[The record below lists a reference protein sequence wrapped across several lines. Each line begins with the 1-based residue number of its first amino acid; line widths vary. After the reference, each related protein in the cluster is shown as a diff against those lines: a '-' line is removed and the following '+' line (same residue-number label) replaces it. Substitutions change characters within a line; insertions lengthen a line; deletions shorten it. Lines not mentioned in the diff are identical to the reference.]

1 MSASPKPLKN
11 IRVRFAP
18 SPTGPLH
25 MGGVR
30 TALFNYLFAKKYG
43 GRFILRIEDTDPQRS
58 KKEWENDLL
67 KSLEWLGILWDEG
80 PCPSFILEKSRGIAD
95 SSSYIGDYGPYRQSE
110 RKEVYVKY
118 LKRLVEEE
126 KAYYCFCSKEEL
138 EAYKEYLMSIGQP
151 PIYQG
156 RCRNLSKE
164 KVNAY
169 LRQKRPFVI
178 RFKTPSAQ
186 KIIFEDLVRGKIEFD
201 SSLLGDFVIAKDF
214 YTPLYNFSCAVD
226 DFEMGISHII
236 RGEEHISNT
245 PKQILLQKAL
255 SFPQLE
261 YAHLPLILGP
271 DRKKLS
277 KRHGAAS
284 ISDWRNK
291 GYLPKALINFIA
303 FLGWNP
309 GTEKETYSL
318 SELIEDFSI
327 EKIQKGGAIFD
338 INKLDWL
345 NGIYVR
351 KKSADQV
358 TQMCLPYLENAGLL
372 GKTEKTIKS
381 EEELL
386 PVSCF
391 LITKTGEEVSQ
402 DKIEKII
409 SLYQER
415 LRKFSDI
422 TSLIDFFFVESL
434 EYEKGLLKWKNMSDR
449 DTIKSLDKCY
459 KILSKI
465 KEQEFN
471 KESIEKSLLKQ
482 AEKMQDRGYL
492 LWPLRV
498 ALTGKQASA
507 GPFEIAEI
515 LGKEKTLKRIKK
527 AKEKIK

>member
-1 MSASPKPLKN
+1 
-11 IRVRFAP
+11 
-18 SPTGPLH
+18 
-25 MGGVR
+25 
-30 TALFNYLFAKKYG
+30 
-43 GRFILRIEDTDPQRS
+43 
-58 KKEWENDLL
+58 
-67 KSLEWLGILWDEG
+67 
-80 PCPSFILEKSRGIAD
+80 
-95 SSSYIGDYGPYRQSE
+95 
-110 RKEVYVKY
+110 
-118 LKRLVEEE
+118 
-126 KAYYCFCSKEEL
+126 
-138 EAYKEYLMSIGQP
+138 
-151 PIYQG
+151 
-156 RCRNLSKE
+156 
-164 KVNAY
+164 
-169 LRQKRPFVI
+169 
-178 RFKTPSAQ
+178 
-186 KIIFEDLVRGKIEFD
+186 
-201 SSLLGDFVIAKDF
+201 
-214 YTPLYNFSCAVD
+214 
-226 DFEMGISHII
+226 
-236 RGEEHISNT
+236 
-245 PKQILLQKAL
+245 
-255 SFPQLE
+255 
-261 YAHLPLILGP
+261 
-271 DRKKLS
+271 
-277 KRHGAAS
+277 
-284 ISDWRNK
+284 
-291 GYLPKALINFIA
+291 
-303 FLGWNP
+303 
-309 GTEKETYSL
+309 
-318 SELIEDFSI
+318 
-327 EKIQKGGAIFD
+327 
-338 INKLDWL
+338 LDWL

-482 AEKMQDRGYL
+482 AEKMQNRGYL